1 MQSAAYF
8 MKNDISSIICQL
20 CTGIAPPP
28 EPPTKAVHSGQI
40 KQIIGGDNSRGIPRS
55 RSCVRARKRLLDQCG
70 EFEVPII
77 IAASWFRN
85 FKFKTAL
92 ES

>member
-1 MQSAAYF
+1 MQQIVSYRSLMQSAAYF

-40 KQIIGGDNSRGIPRS
+40 KQIIGGDNSRGICALTLVRS
-55 RSCVRARKRLLDQCG
+55 RAEEAPRLVR
-70 EFEVPII
+70 
-77 IAASWFRN
+77 
-85 FKFKTAL
+85 
-92 ES
+92 